1 MNDRLALGRLW
12 WKELRQLLPLLTLL
26 PILGMLFLLFGWLAH
41 GGHVAESL
49 IVGAGLISL
58 AMPGLFAAGVGALS
72 VGYEK
77 EQRTIGW
84 LSSLPISPDR
94 IIRVKLGAAF
104 LGLLALWLVGGI
116 FFSLSSRFNEDALT
130 MEASWF
136 SWPLHTLFVL
146 LAGFALAWRSRSGLV
161 AILLIV
167 PVAALPLLLANA
179 IDAVRHWRFDFHHD
193 PEVLTLVFSQVLLG
207 VLAWWLTI
215 RWGHSS
221 LSPES
226 VTTSRFAFRWPWRET
241 YRTPQRQAGYGAVT
255 SPTAAMVWQFLNQS
269 RGLLSGVTALLA
281 LALAWFALTER
292 GQVEP
297 APWPIFLTILGIS
310 WLGVSVFQSD
320 SVGQRI
326 RFLADRGIAP
336 GLVWFTRQMAPAA
349 LLAAFLLVILLV
361 RYLTGVVAFDELLSA
376 ADGWPLM
383 IAGVVMMYVVSQWVA
398 QLLPSP
404 IVSAIVAPTTTML
417 GFAYAA
423 FSQLQ
428 LGTPIWL
435 LLAVLFIPL
444 VATRAMT
451 RRWMD
456 RRFGPSYWV
465 THAGFLVAMLLLPA
479 VPILIIIAKQP
490 GMPSDVARELAAA
503 VDSSRYAAITVQ
515 PLELVLGKQEDPG
528 LSLDM
533 PSPDADAGF
542 SMGGSAAE
550 ATKPTKNVPE
560 PAASWLEQWSADL
573 ESIRQQLDASTGP
586 ISASSARVLE
596 YLRGI
601 ATLTRMS
608 LERSA
613 EGAEASQAAGTAL
626 ADPDSAARLHAESIR
641 LLAEIG
647 GRLRLSHRL
656 IDQDSADLV
665 DIWLLT
671 EWQRPG
677 VRERLGETLD
687 RSTTQSL
694 ADRVGRQRAR
704 ERAIAISWAEF
715 NRARHPQFGYL
726 TNQLGGYDLGSVSG
740 SQAAQGAWLVNRR
753 IGHAVSELWQW
764 ARVGAAGTTPERLRR
779 VAEAW
784 GQPPLKYGVGELGS
798 HFRADDLDRF
808 RHRGF
813 SALSAVGSQWFAD
826 WERQAESLATKP

>member
-1 MNDRLALGRLW
+1 MNDRLALGRLL

-58 AMPGLFAAGVGALS
+58 AMPGLFAAGVGSLS

-104 LGLLALWLVGGI
+104 LGLLALWVVGGT

-146 LAGFALAWRSRSGLV
+146 LSGFALAWRSRSGLV
-161 AILLIV
+161 AILLVV
-167 PVAALPLLLANA
+167 PVAALPLLLAYA
-179 IDAVRHWRFDFHHD
+179 IDAVRRWRFDFHHD
-193 PEVLTLVFSQVLLG
+193 PAVPILVFSQVLLG
-207 VLAWWLTI
+207 VLAWWLTN
-215 RWGHSS
+215 RWGRSA
-221 LSPES
+221 LAPES
-226 VTTSRFAFRWPWRET
+226 VTASRFAFRWPWRET
-241 YRTPQRQAGYGAVT
+241 YRTPQRRAGYGAVT
-255 SPTAAMVWQFLNQS
+255 APIAAMVWQFLSQS
-269 RGLLSGVTALLA
+269 ASLLSGIAALLA
-281 LALAWFALTER
+281 LALALFALTER

-336 GLVWFTRQMAPAA
+336 RLVWFTRHVFPAA
-349 LLAAFLLVILLV
+349 MLAAFLLVILLV

-383 IAGVVMMYVVSQWVA
+383 IAGVVMVYVISQWVA

-404 IVSAIVAPTTTML
+404 IVSAIVAPTTAMI
-417 GFAYAA
+417 GFAYAG

-435 LLAVLFIPL
+435 LLAVLLIPL

-456 RRFGPSYWV
+456 RRLGPSYWAA
-465 THAGFLVAMLLLPA
+465 HAGFLVAMLLLPA
-479 VPILIIIAKQP
+479 VPILAVMVKQP

-503 VDSSRYAAITVQ
+503 VDVPRYAPHPLQ
-515 PLELVLGKQEDPG
+515 PLELVLGKQQDPG

-550 ATKPTKNVPE
+550 ATEPPKNVPE
-560 PAASWLEQWSADL
+560 SVTSWLEQWSADL
-573 ESIRQQLDASTGP
+573 ESIRQQLAASTGP
-586 ISASSARVLE
+586 ISTSSVRVLE

-608 LERSA
+608 LERSTEEA
-613 EGAEASQAAGTAL
+613 EVTLPAATIVA
-626 ADPDSAARLHAESIR
+626 APDAAARLNTESVR

-647 GRLRLSHRL
+647 GRMRLSHRL
-656 IDQDSADLV
+656 IDQDTADLV
-665 DIWLLT
+665 DIWLLA
-671 EWQRPG
+671 ELQRPG
-677 VRERLGETLD
+677 VRERLGETLY
-687 RSTTQSL
+687 RSTVQSL
-694 ADRVGRQRAR
+694 ADRAGRQRAR
-704 ERAIAISWAEF
+704 ERAIADSWAEF
-715 NRARHPQFGYL
+715 NRARHPQLGYL
-726 TNQLGGYDLGSVSG
+726 TNQLGGYDWGAVSG
-740 SQAAQGAWLVNRR
+740 SQAAKGAWLVNRR

-764 ARVGAAGTTPERLRR
+764 ARAGAAGTTPQRLRD

-784 GQPPLKYGVGELGS
+784 GQSPREYGLGEMGFY
-798 HFRADDLDRF
+798 FRADDLDRF
-808 RHRGF
+808 QHRGF
-813 SALSAVGSQWFAD
+813 LIPSAVGSQWFAD
-826 WERQAESLATKP
+826 WERQAESLGTKP

>member
-12 WKELRQLLPLLTLL
+12 WKELRQLLPLVTLL
-26 PILGMLFLLFGWLAH
+26 PIMGLLFLLFGWLAND
-41 GGHVAESL
+41 GSFAQAL
-49 IVGAGLISL
+49 IVGAGMISL

-84 LSSLPISPDR
+84 LSSLPVSSSR
-94 IIRVKLGAAF
+94 IVRVKLGAAF
-104 LGLLALWLVGGI
+104 LGLVALWLVAGI
-116 FFSLSSRFNEDALT
+116 FLAFSSRFAGGVATIEVG
-130 MEASWF
+130 WF
-136 SWPLHTLFVL
+136 TWPLHTLFVL

-161 AILLIV
+161 AILLVV
-167 PVAALPLLLANA
+167 PVAALPLLLAYA
-179 IDAVRHWRFDFHHD
+179 IDAVQRWRFDFHHD
-193 PEVLTLVFSQVLLG
+193 PAVPVLVFSQLLLG
-207 VLAWWLTI
+207 GLAWWLAE
-215 RWGHSS
+215 RWGRYS
-221 LSPES
+221 LAAET
-226 VTTSRFAFRWPWRET
+226 VTDSRFAFRWPWRET
-241 YRTPQRQAGYGAVT
+241 YRTSQRRAGYGAVT
-255 SPTAAMVWQFLNQS
+255 SPIAAMVWQFLNQS
-269 RGLLSGVTALLA
+269 RGVLSGIAALLA
-281 LALAWFALTER
+281 LALAWFALTEG

-297 APWPIFLTILGIS
+297 APWPILLTILGIS

-336 GLVWFTRQMAPAA
+336 RLVWFTRHAIPAA
-349 LLAAFLLVILLV
+349 ILSAFLLVILLV
-361 RYLTGVVAFDELLSA
+361 RYLSGDVAFDELLSA
-376 ADGWPLM
+376 ADGWPLI
-383 IAGVVMMYVVSQWVA
+383 IAGVVMVYVISQWVA
-398 QLLPSP
+398 QLLPSL
-404 IVSAIVAPTTTML
+404 IVSAIVAPTTAMI
-417 GFAYAA
+417 GFAYAG
-423 FSQLQ
+423 FSQFQ

-444 VATRAMT
+444 AATRLMT

-465 THAGFLVAMLLLPA
+465 AHAGCLAAMLLLPA
-479 VPILIIIAKQP
+479 VPILAIMARQP
-490 GMPSDVARELAAA
+490 GMPADVARELAAA
-503 VDSSRYAAITVQ
+503 VDSSLYTPIPAH
-515 PLELVLGKQEDPG
+515 PLELVLGKQEEPS

-533 PSPDADAGF
+533 PSSDA
-542 SMGGSAAE
+542 AAE
-550 ATKPTKNVPE
+550 TSDGLAAEEMPQPKKVAE
-560 PAASWLEQWSADL
+560 PAVSWLQRWTADM

-586 ISASSARVLE
+586 VSASSARVLE

-613 EGAEASQAAGTAL
+613 DGAEASQPAGTAL
-626 ADPDSAARLHAESIR
+626 ADPDAAARLYTESVR

-647 GRLRLSHRL
+647 ARLRLSHRL
-656 IDQDSADLV
+656 VDQDTADMV
-665 DIWLLT
+665 DIWLLV

-677 VRERLGETLD
+677 VREQLSESFD
-687 RSTTQSL
+687 RSIVQSL
-694 ADRVGRQRAR
+694 ADRTGRQRAR
-704 ERAIAISWAEF
+704 ERAVAFSWAEF
-715 NRARHPQFGYL
+715 NRASDPRLGYSP
-726 TNQLGGYDLGSVSG
+726 NQLGGYDL
-740 SQAAQGAWLVNRR
+740 AAIVGLVPAKGAWVANRR

-764 ARVGAAGTTPERLRR
+764 ARVGAEGTTPERLRR

-813 SALSAVGSQWFAD
+813 WSPSAVGSQWFAN
-826 WERQAESLATKP
+826 WERQAESLATTL

>member
-26 PILGMLFLLFGWLAH
+26 PILGLLFLLFGWLAND
-41 GGHVAESL
+41 GSFAQAL
-49 IVGAGLISL
+49 IVGAGMISL

-77 EQRTIGW
+77 EQRTIRW
-84 LSSLPISPDR
+84 LSSLPVSPSR
-94 IIRVKLGAAF
+94 IVRVKLGAAF
-104 LGLLALWLVGGI
+104 LGLVTLWLVAGI
-116 FFSLSSRFNEDALT
+116 FLAFSSRFAGSVGP
-130 MEASWF
+130 MEVGWF
-136 SWPLHTLFVL
+136 TWPLHTMFVL

-167 PVAALPLLLANA
+167 PVAALPLLLAYA
-179 IDAVRHWRFDFHHD
+179 IDAVQLWRFDFHHD
-193 PEVLTLVFSQVLLG
+193 PSVPILVFSQVLLG
-207 VLAWWLTI
+207 VLAWWLAE
-215 RWGHSS
+215 RWGRKS
-221 LSPES
+221 LAAET
-226 VTTSRFAFRWPWRET
+226 VTVSRFAFRWPWQET
-241 YRTPQRQAGYGAVT
+241 YRTPQRRAGYGAVT
-255 SPTAAMVWQFLNQS
+255 SPTAAMVWQFLSQS
-269 RGLLSGVTALLA
+269 ASFLSGIGAMLA

-297 APWPIFLTILGIS
+297 APWPVFLTILGIS

-336 GLVWFTRQMAPAA
+336 RLVWFTRHVFPAA
-349 LLAAFLLVILLV
+349 MLAAFLLVILLV

-383 IAGVVMMYVVSQWVA
+383 IAGVVMVYVISQWVA

-404 IVSAIVAPTTTML
+404 IVSAIVAPTTAMI
-417 GFAYAA
+417 GFAYAG

-435 LLAVLFIPL
+435 LLTVLFIPL

-456 RRFGPSYWV
+456 RRFGPSYWAA
-465 THAGFLVAMLLLPA
+465 HAGFLVAMLLLPA
-479 VPILIIIAKQP
+479 VPILAVMVKQP

-503 VDSSRYAAITVQ
+503 VDVPRYAPITVQ

-533 PSPDADAGF
+533 PSADADAGF

-550 ATKPTKNVPE
+550 ATEPPKNVPE
-560 PAASWLEQWSADL
+560 PAASWLQQWSGDL
-573 ESIRQQLDASTGP
+573 ESIRQQLASSTGP
-586 ISASSARVLE
+586 ISASSVRVLE

-608 LERSA
+608 LERST
-613 EGAEASQAAGTAL
+613 EEAKVTLPAVTVV
-626 ADPDSAARLHAESIR
+626 ADPDAAARLYTESVR

-647 GRLRLSHRL
+647 GRMRLSHRL
-656 IDQDSADLV
+656 IDQDTADLV
-665 DIWLLT
+665 DIWLLA
-671 EWQRPG
+671 ELQRPG
-677 VRERLGETLD
+677 VRERLGETLY
-687 RSTTQSL
+687 RSTVQSL
-694 ADRVGRQRAR
+694 ADRAGRQRAR
-704 ERAIAISWAEF
+704 ERAIAVSWAEF
-715 NRARHPQFGYL
+715 NRVRDAQMRNLPNQF
-726 TNQLGGYDLGSVSG
+726 GGYDLGAISG
-740 SQAAQGAWLVNRR
+740 LEAVKGAWLANRR

-764 ARVGAAGTTPERLRR
+764 ARAGEVGTTPQRLRG

-784 GQPPLKYGVGELGS
+784 GQSPREYGLGEMGFY
-798 HFRADDLDRF
+798 FRADDLDRF
-808 RHRGF
+808 QHRGF
-813 SALSAVGSQWFAD
+813 RIPSAVGSQWFAD

>member
-26 PILGMLFLLFGWLAH
+26 PILGLLFLLFGWLAND
-41 GGHVAESL
+41 GSFAQAL
-49 IVGAGLISL
+49 IVGAGMISL

-77 EQRTIGW
+77 EQRTIRW
-84 LSSLPISPDR
+84 LSSLPVSPSR
-94 IIRVKLGAAF
+94 IVRVKLGAAF
-104 LGLLALWLVGGI
+104 LGLVTLWLVAGI
-116 FFSLSSRFNEDALT
+116 FLAFSSRFAGSVGP
-130 MEASWF
+130 MEVGWF
-136 SWPLHTLFVL
+136 TWPLHTVFVL

-167 PVAALPLLLANA
+167 PVAALPLLLAYA
-179 IDAVRHWRFDFHHD
+179 IDAVQLWRFDFHHD
-193 PEVLTLVFSQVLLG
+193 PSVPILVFSQVLLG
-207 VLAWWLTI
+207 VLAWWLAE
-215 RWGHSS
+215 RWGRKS
-221 LSPES
+221 LAAET
-226 VTTSRFAFRWPWRET
+226 VTTSRFAFRWPWQET
-241 YRTPQRQAGYGAVT
+241 YRTPQRRAGYGAVT
-255 SPTAAMVWQFLNQS
+255 SPTAAMVWQFLRQS
-269 RGLLSGVTALLA
+269 ASFLSGIGAMLA

-297 APWPIFLTILGIS
+297 APWPVFLTILGIS

-336 GLVWFTRQMAPAA
+336 RLVWFTRHVFPAA
-349 LLAAFLLVILLV
+349 MLAAFLLVILLV

-383 IAGVVMMYVVSQWVA
+383 IAGVVMVYLISQWVA

-404 IVSAIVAPTTTML
+404 IVSAIVAPTTAMI
-417 GFAYAA
+417 GFAYAG

-435 LLAVLFIPL
+435 LLTVQFIPL

-456 RRFGPSYWV
+456 RRFGPSYWAA
-465 THAGFLVAMLLLPA
+465 HAGFLVAMLLLPA
-479 VPILIIIAKQP
+479 VPILVVMVKQP

-503 VDSSRYAAITVQ
+503 VDVPGYNRITVQ
-515 PLELVLGKQEDPG
+515 PLELVLGKQEDLG

-542 SMGGSAAE
+542 SMG
-550 ATKPTKNVPE
+550 
-560 PAASWLEQWSADL
+560 D
-573 ESIRQQLDASTGP
+573 ESIRQQLAASTVP
-586 ISASSARVLE
+586 ISASSVRVLE

-608 LERSA
+608 LERST
-613 EGAEASQAAGTAL
+613 EEAKVTLPAVTVV
-626 ADPDSAARLHAESIR
+626 ADPDAAARLYTESVR

-647 GRLRLSHRL
+647 GRMRLSHRL
-656 IDQDSADLV
+656 IDQDTADLV
-665 DIWLLT
+665 DIWLLA
-671 EWQRPG
+671 ELQRPG
-677 VRERLGETLD
+677 VRERLGETLY
-687 RSTTQSL
+687 RSTVQSL
-694 ADRVGRQRAR
+694 ADRAGRQRAR
-704 ERAIAISWAEF
+704 ERAIAVSWAEF
-715 NRARHPQFGYL
+715 NRVRDAQMRNLPNQF
-726 TNQLGGYDLGSVSG
+726 GGYDLGAISG
-740 SQAAQGAWLVNRR
+740 LEAVKGAWLANRR

-764 ARVGAAGTTPERLRR
+764 ARAGAAGTTPQRLRG

-784 GQPPLKYGVGELGS
+784 GQSPREYGLGEMGFY
-798 HFRADDLDRF
+798 FRADDLDRF
-808 RHRGF
+808 QHRGF
-813 SALSAVGSQWFAD
+813 RIPSAVGSQWFAD